1 MNKNLFIGLCL
12 GGVLVLSGI
21 TFAQDTAD
29 DIRNRVDQT
38 IRIRQE
44 TQESEDQWASER
56 ETLSAKYDE
65 LIKRQKQQKDL
76 RDALKKDIQ
85 AFTAENDSLTRQIED
100 ARNIS
105 LEIRPYL
112 EDVFKRLEETV
123 IAGSPF
129 LMEERTSRLKNLRTI
144 LDDPGIDVSEKFRKV
159 MEAVFIEAEYGN
171 TIDVYP
177 QKITTDGKEIQAQIF
192 RLGRLSLF
200 FSSLDRKQTGYFDVN
215 EKRWEILPENYNRHI
230 GTAIDIG
237 SKKRPVDLIDLPLGR
252 ISMP

>member
-1 MNKNLFIGLCL
+1 MNKKLFIGLCL